1 MIYTAKNRKYDLI
14 MYTNSELERNLV
26 MADIKRFSGNPDSV
40 ELGGVEELDFNTE
53 YALGEAVVTE
63 HGVGEV
69 IGYEVKLGKVIRY
82 MVVVKEC
89 KNFHMPIDAGRPLYF
104 SPFDLHRVVVR

>member
-1 MIYTAKNRKYDLI
+1 MIYTAKNIKHDLI

-26 MADIKRFSGNPDSV
+26 IADIKRFSGNPDAV
-40 ELGGVEELDFNTE
+40 DLGVVEELDFEHE
-53 YALGEAVVTE
+53 YALGEVVATE

-89 KNFHMPIDAGRPLYF
+89 VNFHMPIDAGRPLYF
-104 SPFDLHRVVVR
+104 FPFDIKRVAVR

>member
-40 ELGGVEELDFNTE
+40 ELGVVEELDFNTE

-82 MVVVKEC
+82 MVVVREC
-89 KNFHMPIDAGRPLYF
+89 IKSHMLIDVGRSLYLF
-104 SPFDLHRVVVR
+104 PFDLQRVSVR